1 MTLTEM
7 RTKEKELRTEL
18 DNAYAELV
26 RATIHTDSF
35 EVWCNADNRYMEALN
50 AHNEIMSMILARI

>member
-7 RTKEKELRTEL
+7 RTREQELRTEL
-18 DNAYAELV
+18 DRAYAELV
-26 RATIHTDSF
+26 RATRANNFETWCRADSL
-35 EVWCNADNRYMEALN
+35 YMDALH